1 MADCAIRSSQKSRLL
16 RRGLMTCG
24 WLVVAVIFYVA
35 SIGPMV
41 FMESQG
47 FGTDETWQHLQQ
59 TVYRPVYG
67 AWRYGP
73 KWLGASL
80 SRYTTFFELA
90 GGEAKNFGSENSVF
104 LYRFAVLGRAYGKRE
119 QMQLEWD
126 RDHPAEAQARKQA
139 DVFGRGCGGFSDLTE
154 EEIAVA
160 ENSWWW
166 STVR

>member
-1 MADCAIRSSQKSRLL
+1 MADCAIRSSQKSRLI

-73 KWLGASL
+73 KWLGTSL

-90 GGEAKNFGSENSVF
+90 GVEAENLGSKHNDF
-104 LYRFAVLGRAYGKRE
+104 MHDLTIQDRVLEKRE
-119 QMQLEWD
+119 QDQLEWD
-126 RDHPAEAQARKQA
+126 NAHPAEAKIRK
-139 DVFGRGCGGFSDLTE
+139 E
-154 EEIAVA
+154 EEAGILCMLYGDPTKEEIEEA